1 MNINIIEKRNNSE
14 DKPISKLFLKNKIN
28 NDNIKV
34 ENSFCYEEMLA
45 IFLSETKHLKL
56 SNENFFS
63 QSVNAKLLFDT
74 VYDFFKDLDDELFHT
89 FCSLFINK
97 DKNVIFIPNNPL
109 QNNNGVTYLNKNNIS
124 IKIFRYKT
132 IEDIFT
138 LVHEYGHAINM
149 KKHPNLYNNNVRN
162 DFEEIESIFLELIL
176 CDFLENY
183 GFDKVDV
190 QEVRKQIVENLIDD
204 TNDLYFKY
212 QINKFIHQQGIKNI
226 DNEFYRELYRIKNI
240 SKSLL
245 REKYRYSFDDL
256 AKYVIGTLYS
266 FELYDRFQL
275 NKSKT
280 ISMYKEITNLDLYT
294 NMDYIDVMESKL
306 IVPNESDAFIRT
318 LKK

>member
-56 SNENFFS
+56 SNDNFFS

-149 KKHPNLYNNNVRN
+149 KNHPNLYNNNVRN

-183 GFDKVDV
+183 GFDKADV
-190 QEVRKQIVENLIDD
+190 HKVRKQIVENLIAD

-226 DNEFYRELYRIKNI
+226 DNEFYKELYRIKNI

>member
-14 DKPISKLFLKNKIN
+14 DKPISKLFLKNKIYS
-28 NDNIKV
+28 DNIKI
-34 ENSFCYEEMLA
+34 ENSFCYEEMLTL
-45 IFLSETKHLKL
+45 FLSEAKYLKL
-56 SNENFFS
+56 TNENFFS
-63 QSVNAKLLFDT
+63 QRVNAKLLFDT
-74 VYDFFKDLDDELFHT
+74 VYDFFKNLDDELFRT
-89 FCSLFINK
+89 FYSLFINK

-183 GFDKVDV
+183 GFDKADV
-190 QEVRKQIVENLIDD
+190 HEVRKQIVENLIAD

>member
-1 MNINIIEKRNNSE
+1 MNINIIEKRNNNE
-14 DKPISKLFLKNKIN
+14 DKPISKLFLKNKIHS
-28 NDNIKV
+28 DNIKV
-34 ENSFCYEEMLA
+34 ENSFCYEEMLTL
-45 IFLSETKHLKL
+45 FLSEAKYLKL

-63 QSVNAKLLFDT
+63 QRVNAKLLFDT

-89 FCSLFINK
+89 FYSLFSNK

-109 QNNNGVTYLNKNNIS
+109 QNNNGVTYLNRNNIN
-124 IKIFRYKT
+124 IKISRYKT

-149 KKHPNLYNNNVRN
+149 KRHPHLYNNNVRN

-183 GFDKVDV
+183 GFDKIDV
-190 QEVRKQIVENLIDD
+190 HEVRKQIVESLITD

-226 DNEFYRELYRIKNI
+226 DNDFYKELYRIKNI

-275 NKSKT
+275 DKSKT

-306 IVPNESDAFIRT
+306 IVPNESDAFMRT